1 MIKLTEAILN
11 WWDYSWTILRYY
23 CSIIIIII
31 IIIINY
37 LFLYRNCWVY
47 CQQIKVI
54 NKVDFLMLL
63 FDMLIGIQLL
73 QVSVSLLEII
83 IELFDIEM
91 KHEWE
96 QKSTGQR
103 LGAYL
108 IK

>member
-1 MIKLTEAILN
+1 
-11 WWDYSWTILRYY
+11 
-23 CSIIIIII
+23 
-31 IIIINY
+31 
-37 LFLYRNCWVY
+37 
-47 CQQIKVI
+47 
-54 NKVDFLMLL
+54 MLL
-63 FDMLIGIQLL
+63 FNMLIGIQLL

>member
-1 MIKLTEAILN
+1 
-11 WWDYSWTILRYY
+11 
-23 CSIIIIII
+23 
-31 IIIINY
+31 
-37 LFLYRNCWVY
+37 
-47 CQQIKVI
+47 
-54 NKVDFLMLL
+54 MLL
-63 FDMLIGIQLL
+63 YDMLIGIQLL

-91 KHEWE
+91 KYEWE